1 MDLMDD
7 TIAAVA
13 TPVGMGGI
21 GIIRL
26 SGPRSVE
33 IATHLFRPRH
43 ASPPFKSHYLYYGE
57 IIDPHTEDVID
68 EALLSFMAKP
78 QSYTREDV
86 VELNCHGGYLV
97 LREVLSLVVQAG
109 ARLAEPGE
117 FTKRA
122 FLNGRLDLAQAE
134 AVVDLIESKS
144 TIHLRHAASQ
154 LQGMLSQEINTLKKA
169 LLELCS
175 SLEVSIEFPDEDLE
189 PDSPA
194 QLITS
199 IDHLMSQIKQLL
211 HTYAEGK
218 LYREGVSAIIAGKPN
233 AGKSS
238 LFNVLLGEERT
249 IVTPVPGTTRD
260 FIEELITVNNIPF
273 RIIDTAGLRDPED
286 AIEEAGVR
294 KTKDKLNQAD
304 LILLVIDGSVDH
316 DDRLASLLPEIQ
328 MSKVVV
334 ICNKVDLPRKVTR
347 DKLQRCFPE
356 SRIVATSALYK
367 SGIEELKEAIT
378 SLMTTNFPSLPAHTV
393 ITNLRHKIALEKTV
407 EALKEA
413 REGLHKKIP
422 PEFTAADLQTALHCL
437 GEITG
442 HTSGEEVLDHIFSRF
457 CIGK

>member
-1 MDLMDD
+1 M
-7 TIAAVA
+7 
-13 TPVGMGGI
+13 
-21 GIIRL
+21 
-26 SGPRSVE
+26 
-33 IATHLFRPRH
+33 
-43 ASPPFKSHYLYYGE
+43 
-57 IIDPHTEDVID
+57 
-68 EALLSFMAKP
+68 
-78 QSYTREDV
+78 
-86 VELNCHGGYLV
+86 

-199 IDHLMSQIKQLL
+199 IDHLISQIKQLL

-218 LYREGVSAIIAGKPN
+218 LYREGISAIIAGKPN

-260 FIEELITVNNIPF
+260 FIEEVITVNNIPL
-273 RIIDTAGLRDPED
+273 RIMDTAGLRDPED
-286 AIEEAGVR
+286 AIEEEGVR
-294 KTKDKLNQAD
+294 KTFEWYKER
-304 LILLVIDGSVDH
+304 IFVT
-316 DDRLASLLPEIQ
+316 IQ
-328 MSKVVV
+328 
-334 ICNKVDLPRKVTR
+334 RK
-347 DKLQRCFPE
+347 
-356 SRIVATSALYK
+356 
-367 SGIEELKEAIT
+367 
-378 SLMTTNFPSLPAHTV
+378 M
-393 ITNLRHKIALEKTV
+393 
-407 EALKEA
+407 
-413 REGLHKKIP
+413 
-422 PEFTAADLQTALHCL
+422 
-437 GEITG
+437 
-442 HTSGEEVLDHIFSRF
+442 
-457 CIGK
+457 

>member
-1 MDLMDD
+1 MDD

-21 GIIRL
+21 GIVRL

-33 IATHLFRPRH
+33 IATHLFRPHH
-43 ASPPFKSHYLYYGE
+43 ASPPFKSHYLYHGK
-57 IIDPHTEDVID
+57 IVDPRTEDVID

-144 TIHLRHAASQ
+144 TAHLRHATSQ
-154 LQGMLSQEINTLKKA
+154 LQGMLSREINTLREA
-169 LLELCS
+169 IIELCS
-175 SLEVSIEFPDEDLE
+175 SLEASIEFPEEDLE
-189 PDSPA
+189 PDSTT
-194 QLITS
+194 QLITG
-199 IDHLMSQIKQLL
+199 IEHLISRIEKLL
-211 HTYAEGK
+211 HTYTEGK
-218 LYREGVSAIIAGKPN
+218 LYREGVSTIIAGKPN

-249 IVTPVPGTTRD
+249 IVTPIPGTTRD
-260 FIEELITVNNIPF
+260 FIEEVITVNNIPL
-273 RIIDTAGLRDPED
+273 RIMDTAGLRDPED
-286 AIEEAGVR
+286 AIEEEGVR
-294 KTKDKLNQAD
+294 KTRDKLDQTD

-316 DDRLASLLPEIQ
+316 DDRIAALLPEHQ
-328 MSKVVV
+328 KGNLVV
-334 ICNKVDLPRKVTR
+334 ICNKIDLPSKVSIDR
-347 DKLQRCFPE
+347 LKRCFPA
-356 SRIVATSALYK
+356 SRIVAISALYK
-367 SGIEELKEAIT
+367 TGIEELKETIT
-378 SLMTTNFPSLPAHTV
+378 SLLTTNFPSLPTHSV
-393 ITNLRHKIALEKTV
+393 ISNLRHKTALEKTV

-413 REGLHKKIP
+413 QEGLHKKIP
-422 PEFTAADLQTALHCL
+422 PEFTAADLQSALQCL

>member
-7 TIAAVA
+7 TIAAIA

-26 SGPRSVE
+26 SGPGSVE
-33 IATHLFRPRH
+33 IATRLFRPHH
-43 ASPPFKSHYLYYGE
+43 ASPPFTSHHLYHGE
-57 IIDPHTEDVID
+57 IVDPHTGEVID

-144 TIHLRHAASQ
+144 TTHLRHASRQ
-154 LQGMLSQEINTLKKA
+154 LRGMLSQEINTLKKA
-169 LLELCS
+169 LLELCA
-175 SLEVSIEFPDEDLE
+175 SLEASIEFPEEDLA

-199 IDHLMSQIKQLL
+199 IDPLISQIDKLL

-218 LYREGVSAIIAGKPN
+218 LYREGVSTIIAGKPN

-238 LFNVLLGEERT
+238 LFNALLGEERT
-249 IVTPVPGTTRD
+249 IVTPVSGTTRD
-260 FIEELITVNNIPF
+260 FIEEVITVSNIPLA
-273 RIIDTAGLRDPED
+273 IMDTAGLREPED

-294 KTKDKLNQAD
+294 KTKDKLAQAD
-304 LILLVIDGSVDH
+304 LILLVIDGSLDH
-316 DDRLASLLPEIQ
+316 DDRLASLVPDIQ
-328 MSKVVV
+328 MGKVVV
-334 ICNKVDLPRKVTR
+334 ICNKADLPRKVSL
-347 DKLQRCFPE
+347 DQLQRCFPE
-356 SRIVATSALYK
+356 SRIVATSALYQ
-367 SGIEELKEAIT
+367 SGIEELKETIA
-378 SLMTTNFPSLPAHTV
+378 SLVTTNFPSLPAHTV
-393 ITNLRHKIALEKTV
+393 ITSLRHKVALEKTV

-413 REGLHKKIP
+413 RVGLHKNIP
-422 PEFTAADLQTALHCL
+422 PEFTAADIQPALHCL

-442 HTSGEEVLDHIFSRF
+442 HTSGEEVLNHIFSRF

>member
-7 TIAAVA
+7 TIAAIA

-33 IATHLFRPRH
+33 IATHLFRPHH
-43 ASPPFKSHYLYYGE
+43 APPPFKSHYLYYGE
-57 IIDPHTEDVID
+57 IVDPHTGDVID

-97 LREVLSLVVQAG
+97 LREALSLVVKAG

-134 AVVDLIESKS
+134 AVVDLIESRS
-144 TIHLRHAASQ
+144 TTHLRHASSQ
-154 LQGMLSQEINTLKKA
+154 LQGMLSQEINTLQKA
-169 LLELCS
+169 LIEICS
-175 SLEVSIEFPDEDLE
+175 SLEASIEFPEEDLE
-189 PDSPA
+189 PASPA

-199 IDHLMSQIKQLL
+199 IDHLISQIKKLL

-218 LYREGVSAIIAGKPN
+218 LYREGVSTIIAGKPN

-260 FIEELITVNNIPF
+260 FIEEVITVNSIPLT
-273 RIIDTAGLRDPED
+273 IMDTAGLRDPED
-286 AIEEAGVR
+286 AIEEEGVR
-294 KTKDKLNQAD
+294 KTKDKLDQAD
-304 LILLVIDGSVDH
+304 LILLVIDGSVDQ
-316 DDRLASLLPEIQ
+316 DDRVAELVPDAK
-328 MSKVVV
+328 MSKIVV
-334 ICNKVDLPRKVTR
+334 ICNKVDLPRKVSL
-347 DKLQRCFPE
+347 DELQRCFPG

-367 SGIEELKEAIT
+367 RGIEELKETIA
-378 SLMTTNFPSLPAHTV
+378 SLITTNSPSSPAQTV
-393 ITNLRHKIALEKTV
+393 ITNLRHKVALEKTM

-413 REGLHKKIP
+413 QEGLHKNIP
-422 PEFTAADLQTALHCL
+422 PEFTAADLQSALHCL

-442 HTSGEEVLDHIFSRF
+442 QTSGEEVLDQIFSRF